1 MINNLMKDIT
11 LTYKGFII
19 TTNKNQFFKEQIHQW
34 LSQESYW
41 AKNIPIEKVYNSINH
56 SFCIGIIREQQQ
68 IGFARLVTD
77 YTTFGYLADVY
88 IVEEHRGKGLSKKML
103 ETLME
108 LYWVK
113 GLRRIMLAT
122 FDAHELY
129 TPLGFCQPKFPTRLM
144 EIVHTDMYNNK
155 A

>member
-1 MINNLMKDIT
+1 MEAITIIYKDYT
-11 LTYKGFII
+11 I
-19 TTNKNQFFKEQIHQW
+19 TTDKKLFYKEQIHQW
-34 LSQESYW
+34 LTQESYW
-41 AKNIPIEKVYNSINH
+41 AKNIPQKTVYNSITH
-56 SFCIGIIREQQQ
+56 SFCIGIIQAEKQ

-77 YTTFGYLADVY
+77 YATFGYLADVY

-103 ETLME
+103 EILMG
-108 LYWVK
+108 LNWVK

-129 TPLGFCQPKFPTRLM
+129 KPFEFDHPKFPTRLM
-144 EIVHTDMYNNK
+144 ELVRIGVYDTKK